1 MKNNTKFPDGF
12 LWGGAI
18 AADQIEGACFEGGK
32 GLTTSDMFVYNP
44 EADNS
49 NLHTST
55 MTKEQVLNAI
65 NDQEGYYPKRHGID
79 FYHTYK
85 DDLKYLKEMGF
96 KTFRFS
102 INWGRIFPNGD
113 DAEPNQAGLD
123 FYDQLIDEVIADGM
137 EPIVTMLH
145 YEIPINITLK
155 YGGFNNRKVIDLF
168 TRYGE
173 TLLEHFGQ
181 KVRYWIVINQINLFH
196 IEPFNSTG
204 ICIDQV
210 DNFEEAK
217 FQAIH
222 NQMVA
227 SAKIVKKA
235 RELDPNIQIGTML
248 ADLTAYPED
257 SNPDNVILA
266 MHHNQMS
273 YYMTDVQFRGEY
285 PGYILRYFKEHN
297 YDLKITAEDKEV
309 LHENTMD
316 FLAIS
321 YYFSQMVDVKK
332 STDYLATSSNPY
344 LKDNPWGW
352 AIDPKGLYNC
362 ISQYWDRYQKP
373 IMIAE
378 NGLGMYD
385 KFEND
390 TVNDDYRIEY
400 LREHLQQL
408 SECIADGI
416 DVFAYCA
423 WGPIDLVSSSSQEM
437 EKRYGFV
444 YVDYDNWGQGTGKR
458 YLKKSFSWYKN
469 VIATNGSQL

>member
-1 MKNNTKFPDGF
+1 MSEKNIFPSNF
-12 LWGGAI
+12 LWGGAV

-32 GLTTSDMFVYNP
+32 GLTTSDMFIYQP
-44 EADNS
+44 DADHASLNTS
-49 NLHTST
+49 N
-55 MTKEQVLNAI
+55 MTKQQVINAI
-65 NDQEGYYPKRHGID
+65 NDQKGYYPKRHGID

-85 DDLKYLKEMGF
+85 SDLQYLKKMGF

-113 DAEPNQAGLD
+113 EAEPNQAGLD
-123 FYDQLIDEVIADGM
+123 FYDRLIDEVIADGM

-155 YGGFNNRKVIDLF
+155 YGGFNNRQVIDLF
-168 TRYGE
+168 TKYGE
-173 TLLEHFGQ
+173 TLLEHFGH
-181 KVRYWIVINQINLFH
+181 KVRYWIVINQINLVH

-204 ICIDQV
+204 ICVDQV

-227 SAKIVKKA
+227 SARIVKKA
-235 RELDPNIQIGTML
+235 HELDPDLQIGTML
-248 ADLTAYPED
+248 ADLTAYPQD
-257 SNPDNVILA
+257 SNPDNVLLA

-273 YYMTDVQFRGEY
+273 YYMTDVQFRGYY
-285 PGYILRYFKEHN
+285 PGYILHYFKQHN
-297 YDLKITAEDKEV
+297 YHLDITDQDRKV
-309 LHENTMD
+309 LQGNTMD

-332 STDYLATSSNPY
+332 STDYLATAPNPY

-362 ISQYWDRYQKP
+362 LSQYWDRYQKP

-385 KFEND
+385 KLENG

-400 LREHLQQL
+400 LREHIKQL
-408 SECIADGI
+408 KRCLEDGI
-416 DVFAYCA
+416 DIFAYCA

-444 YVDYDNWGQGTGKR
+444 YVDYDNWGRGTGKR
-458 YLKKSFSWYKN
+458 YLKKSFAWYQK
-469 VIATNGSQL
+469 VIATNGREI